1 MQALE
6 AIKPGPK
13 PNKVDG
19 TPDRRQR
26 VTIPNKPNHPQL
38 KPHVHKPGDSK
49 NSALL
54 VLQVNQFHLN

>member
-1 MQALE
+1 MQTLE

-13 PNKVDG
+13 PNKIDG

-38 KPHVHKPGDSK
+38 KPHIHKPGDSK
-49 NSALL
+49 NSILKFLL
-54 VLQVNQFHLN
+54 QNQYHLN